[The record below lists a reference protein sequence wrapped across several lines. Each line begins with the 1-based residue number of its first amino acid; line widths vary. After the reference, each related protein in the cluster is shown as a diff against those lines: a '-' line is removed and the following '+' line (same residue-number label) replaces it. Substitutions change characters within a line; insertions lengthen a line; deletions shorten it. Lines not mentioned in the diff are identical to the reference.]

1 MRGHDFKDSIMKR
14 FLAAALI
21 TGLFS
26 TCTLVGC
33 SEETKEKNVSTKEGP
48 GGTEKTTTEVKT
60 EKTGDAKTGEGE
72 AAKPVEAPK

>member
-1 MRGHDFKDSIMKR
+1 MKR

-33 SEETKEKNVSTKEGP
+33 SEEAKTEKVT
-48 GGTEKTTTEVKT
+48 TEKTPGGESKTTETVKT
-60 EKTGDAKTGEGE
+60 EKSGDAKTPEGE
-72 AAKPVEAPK
+72 KPAEPPK

>member
-1 MRGHDFKDSIMKR
+1 MKR

-33 SEETKEKNVSTKEGP
+33 TEETKEKKVETISTPDGDKKV
-48 GGTEKTTTEVKT
+48 TSEVKV
-60 EKTGDAKTGEGE
+60 EATGDQKST
-72 AAKPVEAPK
+72 AAPAPATTEAPK

>member
-1 MRGHDFKDSIMKR
+1 MKR

-33 SEETKEKNVSTKEGP
+33 SEETKEVSKDKISTPEGTKEIKV
-48 GGTEKTTTEVKT
+48 EKSVES
-60 EKTGDAKTGEGE
+60 TGDM
-72 AAKPVEAPK
+72 KPSAEKPAEPPK